1 MQDTTVKT
9 AADTRLTRE
18 CERIRAAE
26 RAGEIPKRE
35 AASQIEAAHARRDAS
50 LRGAGHTQC
59 DQGVTLGHAGCIT

>member
-50 LRGAGHTQC
+50 IAGTR
-59 DQGVTLGHAGCIT
+59 